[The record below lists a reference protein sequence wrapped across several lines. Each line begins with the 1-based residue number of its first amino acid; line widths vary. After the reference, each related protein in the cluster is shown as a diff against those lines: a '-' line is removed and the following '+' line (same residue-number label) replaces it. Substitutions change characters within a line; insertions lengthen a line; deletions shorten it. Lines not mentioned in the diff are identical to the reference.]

1 MDRERRILIYLKRRE
16 IYLLEKLLEF
26 IKRGEFPDSLLGEM
40 EEERRKRARKEMA
53 KRIGRDSL
61 FPGFLVLFSLLIL
74 MGLFSLKKPVSPPS
88 FKGGAFIVGKPEKL
102 LVSYYFD
109 SGYLEL
115 VGYDWSQEGLSMEER
130 AELQD
135 IQLYYSL
142 GGLNIKKGEKIL
154 RELLARTGNPKVKSR
169 ILLALAS
176 LKEREGDRKRALI
189 YARTSL
195 SLASPYPPL
204 TFDPLSYVLKLL
216 WEENRFAQMGKYIP
230 RSLEL
235 LNYDFYYPLFKY
247 TSFYILWK
255 EREENLRTR
264 WVFEILSSLAQNF
277 PSNLKLANDFATT
290 FKKCSAPLCYL
301 ALGITYRSLGFREYY
316 TRFLNRFLS
325 MARRNPAKYSGF
337 IILAKRLKNA
347 P

>member
-1 MDRERRILIYLKRRE
+1 MDRERRILVYLKRRE
-16 IYLLEKLLEF
+16 IYLLEKLLDALKAGKSSGSFLE
-26 IKRGEFPDSLLGEM
+26 EM
-40 EEERRKRARKEMA
+40 EGEKRKRARKEMA
-53 KRIGRDSL
+53 KRIARDSL
-61 FPGFLVLFSLLIL
+61 LPGFLVLFFLLIL
-74 MGLFSLKKPVSPPS
+74 MGLFSLKKPFFPPS
-88 FKGGAFIVGKPEKL
+88 FKGGAFIGGKPEKL

-115 VGYDWSQEGLSMEER
+115 VGYDWSQEPLSSEER
-130 AELQD
+130 ETLQD

-142 GGLNIKKGEKIL
+142 GGLNFKKGEEIL
-154 RELLARTGNPKVKSR
+154 RELLVRTGNPKVKSR
-169 ILLALAS
+169 ILLALAN

-195 SLASPYPPL
+195 SLASPYPAL
-204 TFDPLSYVLKLL
+204 AFDPLTYVLKLL
-216 WEENRFAQMGKYIP
+216 WEENRFAQMEKYIP

-247 TSFYILWK
+247 TAFYILWK

-264 WVFEILSSLAQNF
+264 WVFDILSSLAQNF

-290 FKKCSAPLCYL
+290 LKKCSAPLCYL
-301 ALGITYRSLGFREYY
+301 ALGITYRALGFREYY
-316 TRFLNRFLS
+316 TRYLNMFLS
-325 MARRNPAKYSGF
+325 MARRNPAKYEEF